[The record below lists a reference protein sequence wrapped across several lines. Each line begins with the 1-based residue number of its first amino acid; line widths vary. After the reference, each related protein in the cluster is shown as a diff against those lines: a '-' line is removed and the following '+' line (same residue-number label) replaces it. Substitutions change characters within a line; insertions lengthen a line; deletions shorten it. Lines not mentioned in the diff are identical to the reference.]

1 MTEQLIDAYDAVGFD
16 LDGVVYRG
24 PYAVPGAAAVV
35 AELRRQEVKVGFV
48 TNNAQRP
55 PQTVADHLERL
66 GIACRLE
73 DVVTSAQATA
83 RLMADQLPAGAEVL
97 IVGSAALADEVAQ
110 VGLSPVSERSPAT
123 AAIVIGY
130 DPEQRWADFNEAAY
144 AVQAGARYFA
154 CNDDQTRPTEFGIAV
169 GMGGMLAA
177 MTRALPGLEPTMG
190 GKPARALLDETA
202 LRFDAQRMIFVG
214 DRLDTDIE
222 GAVRADLDSLFVFS
236 GSHGKSDL
244 AQAGPNWRPTWI
256 GADLAA
262 LLAPPRRAES
272 DQDQSRC
279 GQSQARLRQGRLSL
293 DQIPSQLEGQ
303 LDALWAILQLVWA
316 ERDAGRPLEVAAV
329 LASLD
334 LVP

>member
-24 PYAVPGAAAVV
+24 PYAVPGAATVL
-35 AELRRQEVKVGFV
+35 AELRRQGVKVGFV

-66 GIACRLE
+66 GIACRVE

-97 IVGSAALADEVAQ
+97 IVGSPALADEIAQ
-110 VGLSPVSERSPAT
+110 VGLRPVVERGPAT

-130 DPEQRWADFNEAAY
+130 DPEQRWANFNEAAY

-154 CNDDQTRPTEFGIAV
+154 CNNDQTRPTEFGVAV

-202 LRFDAQRMIFVG
+202 LRFAAQHMIFVG

-222 GAVRADLDSLFVFS
+222 GANRADLDSLFVFS
-236 GSHGKSDL
+236 GSHGKADL
-244 AQAGPNWRPTWI
+244 AQAGPDWRPTWI
-256 GADLAA
+256 GADLSA
-262 LLAPPRRAES
+262 LLAPPRLVELAG
-272 DQDQSRC
+272 DQARC
-279 GQSQARLRQGRLSL
+279 GRSQARLGQGSLGL
-293 DQIPSQLEGQ
+293 DQIPSHLEGQ
-303 LDALWAILQLVWA
+303 LDALWAVLGLVWA
-316 ERDAGRPLEVAAV
+316 ERDAGRQLACEAV